1 MRWIK
6 LTEWLQLPKVP
17 LASWTESFVDFL
29 KAYFSGLFKF
39 ISNMIG
45 SFIDLLITI
54 MTSVP
59 SIVLILIL
67 AGIAW
72 YTSRWTIGVFTIVG
86 LLFIENLGYWD
97 GTIQTLA
104 LVLTSMAISFVIGVP
119 LGIWMSQN
127 DKLRNVFTPVLDFMQ
142 TMPAFVY
149 LIPAILFFGIGM
161 VPGVI
166 ASVIFATP
174 PTIRL
179 TNLGIRQVPEDLVE
193 ASDSFGATTSQKLFR
208 IQLPLATP
216 TIMAGVNQSI
226 MLALSMVVIASL
238 VGAPGLGADVYRAV
252 SQIKVGVG
260 FEAGL
265 AIVILAIILD
275 RVSQNIGKTK

>member
-1 MRWIK
+1 MNQW
-6 LTEWLQLPKVP
+6 LPKLPV
-17 LASWTESFVDFL
+17 AEWTELFVDFL
-29 KAYFSGLFKF
+29 KDNFQKSFDIISLVIRSIVDFFLFIFS
-39 ISNMIG
+39 
-45 SFIDLLITI
+45 
-54 MTSVP
+54 SVP
-59 SIVLILIL
+59 SIVVILIL

-72 YTSRWTIGVFTIVG
+72 YLSRWTVALFTVIG

-97 GTIQTLA
+97 GTVQTLS
-104 LVLTSMAISFVIGVP
+104 LVITAMVITLIIGIP
-119 LGIWMSQN
+119 LGIWMSQS
-127 DKLRNVFTPVLDFMQ
+127 DSLRRMLTPILDFMQ

-179 TNLGIRQVPEDLVE
+179 TNLGIRQVPKEYVE
-193 ASDSFGATTSQKLFR
+193 ASHAFGATTWQKLFKV
-208 IQLPLATP
+208 QLPLAMP

-252 SQIKVGVG
+252 SQIKIGVG

-275 RVSQNIGKTK
+275 RISQNLGKAKR

>member
-1 MRWIK
+1 MSNW
-6 LTEWLQLPKVP
+6 LPKIP
-17 LASWTESFVDFL
+17 LADWIESFVDFL
-29 KAYFSGLFKF
+29 KANFQGFFDF
-39 ISNMIG
+39 ISNIIG
-45 SFIDLLITI
+45 SIVDFFVWI
-54 MTSVP
+54 MAGVP
-59 SIVLILIL
+59 AIIVILVI
-67 AGIAW
+67 AAIAW
-72 YTSRWTIGVFTIVG
+72 FTSRWTIALFTVIG
-86 LLFIENLGYWD
+86 LLLIENLGYWD
-97 GTIQTLA
+97 GTVQTIA
-104 LVLTSMAISFVIGVP
+104 LVLTSIIITFIIGVP
-119 LGIWMSQN
+119 LGIWMSQS
-127 DKLRNVFTPVLDFMQ
+127 DKLRNVLTPVLDFMQ

-149 LIPAILFFGIGM
+149 LIPSILFFGIGM

-166 ASVIFATP
+166 ASVIFAMP

-193 ASDSFGATTSQKLFR
+193 ASNAFGATTGQKLLR
-208 IQLPLATP
+208 VQLPLATP

-275 RVSQNIGKTK
+275 RVSQNIGKTKN

>member
-1 MRWIK
+1 MSNW
-6 LTEWLQLPKVP
+6 LPKIP
-17 LASWTESFVDFL
+17 LADWIESFVDFL
-29 KAYFSGLFKF
+29 KANFQGFFDF
-39 ISNMIG
+39 ISNIIG
-45 SFIDLLITI
+45 SIVDFFVWI
-54 MTSVP
+54 MAGVP
-59 SIVLILIL
+59 AIVVILVI
-67 AGIAW
+67 AAIAW
-72 YTSRWTIGVFTIVG
+72 FTSRWTIALFTVIG
-86 LLFIENLGYWD
+86 LLLIENLGYWD
-97 GTIQTLA
+97 GTVQTIA
-104 LVLTSMAISFVIGVP
+104 LVLTSIIITFIIGVP
-119 LGIWMSQN
+119 LGIWMSQS
-127 DKLRNVFTPVLDFMQ
+127 DKLRNVLTPVLDFMQ

-149 LIPAILFFGIGM
+149 LIPSILFFGIGM

-166 ASVIFATP
+166 ASVIFAMP

-193 ASDSFGATTSQKLFR
+193 ASNAFGATTGQKLLR
-208 IQLPLATP
+208 VQLPLATP

-275 RVSQNIGKTK
+275 RVSQNIGKTKN

>member
-1 MRWIK
+1 MNNWFPK
-6 LTEWLQLPKVP
+6 LP
-17 LASWTESFVDFL
+17 LSDWTESFVDFL
-29 KAYFSGLFKF
+29 RDNFQGLFDF
-39 ISNMIG
+39 ISTIIG
-45 SFIDLLITI
+45 GIVDFFVMLLS
-54 MTSVP
+54 SVP
-59 SIVLILIL
+59 AVVVILII
-67 AGIAW
+67 AAIAW
-72 YTSRWTIGVFTIVG
+72 YTSRWTIALFTVIG
-86 LLFIENLGYWD
+86 LLLIDNLGYWD
-97 GTIQTLA
+97 GTVQTLA
-104 LVLTSMAISFVIGVP
+104 LVITSMVLIFILGVP

-127 DKLRNVFTPVLDFMQ
+127 DKLRNVLTPILDFMQ

-193 ASDSFGATTSQKLFR
+193 ASNAFGATRSQKL
-208 IQLPLATP
+208 IKVQLPLAMP

-275 RVSQNIGKTK
+275 RISQNIGKTKN

>member
-1 MRWIK
+1 MN
-6 LTEWLQLPKVP
+6 EWLPKLP
-17 LASWTESFVDFL
+17 LDEWTEAFVDFL
-29 KAYFSGLFKF
+29 QTNFKGLFQL
-39 ISNMIG
+39 ISNLIG
-45 SFIDLLITI
+45 SIVDFFVMIFS
-54 MTSVP
+54 SVP
-59 SIVLILIL
+59 ALVLILII

-72 YTSRWTIGVFTIVG
+72 YTSRWTIALFTLAG
-86 LLFIENLGYWD
+86 LLLIENLGYWD
-97 GTIQTLA
+97 ATVQTIA
-104 LVLTSMAISFVIGVP
+104 LVITSILITFIIGVP
-119 LGIWMSQN
+119 LGIWMSQS
-127 DKLRNVFTPVLDFMQ
+127 DKLKNVLTPILDFMQ

-149 LIPAILFFGIGM
+149 LIPSILFFGIGM

-166 ASVIFATP
+166 ASVVFAMP

-193 ASDSFGATTSQKLFR
+193 ASTAFGATTGQKL
-208 IQLPLATP
+208 IKVQLPLATP

-252 SQIKVGVG
+252 SQIRVGVG

-275 RVSQNIGKTK
+275 RITQNLGKQKNH

>member
-1 MRWIK
+1 MNNW
-6 LTEWLQLPKVP
+6 LPKLP
-17 LASWTESFVDFL
+17 LADWTESFVDFL
-29 KAYFSGLFKF
+29 KDNFQGFFDVVSSVIGAIVDFFV
-39 ISNMIG
+39 MI
-45 SFIDLLITI
+45 
-54 MTSVP
+54 MASVP
-59 SIVLILIL
+59 AIVVILII
-67 AGIAW
+67 AAIAW
-72 YTSRWTIGVFTIVG
+72 YTSRWTIALFTVIG
-86 LLFIENLGYWD
+86 LLLIDNLGYWD
-97 GTIQTLA
+97 GTVQTIA
-104 LVLTSMAISFVIGVP
+104 LVLTSIIITLILGVP
-119 LGIWMSQN
+119 LGIWMSQS
-127 DKLRNVFTPVLDFMQ
+127 DKLRNVLTPILDFMQ

-149 LIPAILFFGIGM
+149 LIPSILFFGIGM

-166 ASVIFATP
+166 ASVIFAMP

-193 ASDSFGATTSQKLFR
+193 ASNAFGATRSQKLLKV
-208 IQLPLATP
+208 QLPLATP

-226 MLALSMVVIASL
+226 MLGLSMVVIASL

-275 RVSQNIGKTK
+275 RVSQNIGKTKK